1 MKLQGKK
8 TGAFAGFIGW
18 IEPEHAPIDP
28 KTGIRLLTVQYKD
41 AGINCYK
48 DYETIAAFSAD
59 WEDYT
64 PDPDPSYLI
73 VKIQKLENSVKEL
86 DERLKTVE
94 EIVELRSRKQG
105 ADHRQ
110 GQTFGLEIPPREKFK
125 RMKQDLRDWIE
136 KNKVDKIR
144 ACYHTEPDGRR
155 GVMFVDKTHPGDN
168 RLLIIG
174 WPTIGLI
181 DCATYTPDELLITGK
196 AGKE

>member
-41 AGINCYK
+41 AGVNCYK
-48 DYETIAAFSAD
+48 NYETIADFSAD
-59 WEDYT
+59 WEDYD
-64 PDPDPSYLI
+64 PEPDPSYLI
-73 VKIQKLENSVKEL
+73 AKIQKLEASIKEL
-86 DERLKTVE
+86 DHRLKTVE
-94 EIVELRSRKQG
+94 EIVELRSKK
-105 ADHRQ
+105 HEP
-110 GQTFGLEIPPREKFK
+110 EIPPREKFE

-181 DCATYTPDELLITGK
+181 DCATYTPDELLITGE